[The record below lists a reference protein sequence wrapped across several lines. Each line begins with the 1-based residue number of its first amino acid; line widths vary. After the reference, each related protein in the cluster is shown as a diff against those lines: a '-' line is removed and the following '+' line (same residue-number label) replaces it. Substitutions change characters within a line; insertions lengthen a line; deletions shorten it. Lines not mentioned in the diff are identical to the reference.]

1 MPADMP
7 SPSPGTKEGPGLAR
21 MPPFLATGFRPFFL
35 LAALSAIV
43 LPLIWVGTYLGYYEL
58 PTTLD
63 GVGWH
68 AQSLIFGYT
77 AAVFAGFLL
86 TAVRN
91 WTQRPTLSGGS
102 LAGLAIVWVAARILI
117 VISAWVP
124 AWIWVT
130 VDVGFFVLLA
140 AAIARPI
147 FGARNRRNYGFPFL
161 VLVMGAGALLLDLD
175 SVGALEGQK
184 PRGIDL
190 GLYAALTMIAIV
202 GGRII
207 PAFTRNKLKSLPIR
221 ANGSAIDK
229 LALGSIVVAL
239 CAKAIV
245 LPQVWMGVIL
255 IIAGLINLARMTG
268 WGTSNAL
275 SVPLLAILHVGYW
288 WLAVGLIL
296 RGIGYL
302 TPAIPRDAGIH
313 ALTIGCIGMLTLGM
327 LVRVALGHTGR
338 TLKAPPVALAAFGM
352 LTLAVLIR
360 VTVAITNPH
369 GYKAGLWASSSLWAL
384 AFIVYVVGFAHILV
398 SARPDGKPG

>member
-1 MPADMP
+1 MPAENP
-7 SPSPGTKEGPGLAR
+7 SQAPKQGADLAR
-21 MPPFLATGFRPFFL
+21 VPVFLATGFRPFFL

-43 LPLIWVGTYLGYYEL
+43 LPLIWVCSYLGYFEL
-58 PTTLD
+58 PTMLD

-77 AAVFAGFLL
+77 AAVLAGFLL

-91 WTQRPTLSGGS
+91 WTQRPTLSG
-102 LAGLAIVWVAARILI
+102 AGLGFLAIVWIAGRVLVA
-117 VISAWVP
+117 ISVWIP

-130 VDVGFFVLLA
+130 VDVAFFVLLA

-147 FGARNRRNYGFPFL
+147 FGARNRRNYAFPFL

-175 SVGALEGQK
+175 SVGALEGQR

-207 PAFTRNKLKSLPIR
+207 PAFTRNKLKPLPIR

-229 LALGSIVVAL
+229 LALASIVVAL

-268 WGTSNAL
+268 WGTSDAL

-302 TPAIPRDAGIH
+302 TPAIPRGAGIH

-338 TLKAPPVALAAFGM
+338 KLKAPPIALAAFAM

-360 VTVAITNPH
+360 VTVAVTNPN
-369 GYKAGLWASSSLWAL
+369 GYQTGLWVSSVLWAL
-384 AFIVYVVGFAHILV
+384 AFIAYIVGFTRILV
-398 SARPDGKPG
+398 SSRPDGKPG